1 MLPDVALLEI
11 FDVYIY
17 EEADEDKEDEGI
29 EVWHALV
36 HVCRKWRN
44 VIFGSPRRL
53 NLRLYC
59 SASTPVREMLDVW
72 PPLPIVIRVIGPETW
87 NEGSI
92 IAALEHNDRICELI
106 FFNIPSSETEK
117 VLAELQQPFP
127 ALSRLMFEFETEG
140 LVIPASFLGGSAPAL
155 QSLYLEHI
163 PFPGLPKLLLSATYL
178 VDLNL
183 QRIPHSG
190 YFSPEAMVTA
200 LYVLTRL
207 ERLHIGFESPRSR
220 PDRKIRRLPPQ
231 THTHLPILT
240 RLQFK
245 GVAEYLEDLVA
256 WIDAPL
262 LDTLTINFFHQLIF
276 DTPQLTRF
284 IGRTPNFKAHD
295 EAHVKFSEWNVTVE
309 FSRTFD
315 GELKFGTSCKQSDW
329 QLSSVAQTCSSS
341 FPQALILAVEY
352 LYIRSSYW
360 KHRWQD
366 DIESSQWLELFH
378 PFIAVKDLY
387 ISKEFVP
394 HIAPALK
401 ELVGERVTEVLPA
414 LQTLVLDE
422 PLPSGPV
429 Q

>member
-1 MLPDVALLEI
+1 
-11 FDVYIY
+11 
-17 EEADEDKEDEGI
+17 
-29 EVWHALV
+29 
-36 HVCRKWRN
+36 
-44 VIFGSPRRL
+44 
-53 NLRLYC
+53 
-59 SASTPVREMLDVW
+59 
-72 PPLPIVIRVIGPETW
+72 
-87 NEGSI
+87 
-92 IAALEHNDRICELI
+92 
-106 FFNIPSSETEK
+106 
-117 VLAELQQPFP
+117 
-127 ALSRLMFEFETEG
+127 
-140 LVIPASFLGGSAPAL
+140 
-155 QSLYLEHI
+155 
-163 PFPGLPKLLLSATYL
+163 
-178 VDLNL
+178 
-183 QRIPHSG
+183 
-190 YFSPEAMVTA
+190 
-200 LYVLTRL
+200 
-207 ERLHIGFESPRSR
+207 
-220 PDRKIRRLPPQ
+220 
-231 THTHLPILT
+231 
-240 RLQFK
+240 LQFK